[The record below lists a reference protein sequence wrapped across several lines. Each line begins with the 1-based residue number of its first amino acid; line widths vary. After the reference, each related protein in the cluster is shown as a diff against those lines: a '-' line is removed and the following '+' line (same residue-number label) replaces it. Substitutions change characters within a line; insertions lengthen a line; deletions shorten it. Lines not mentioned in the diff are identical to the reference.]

1 MYKTDNYLP
10 SLLEEGLSPSTASGS
25 SPSTSSD
32 ENNSSEANENRVPSP
47 KLGGVP
53 SPKFGGRNFTAP
65 PTENTPRTNR
75 SVVRTN
81 RAAGAASAPS
91 GLQMASPSGES
102 ELALALISSTT
113 TPSGENQASPPQ
125 APARMQRP
133 AFLVAEDDLA
143 ASALT
148 LEPLFV
154 EYEDSNFLSFAR
166 VQRVFASF
174 ENCVPWETGR
184 RRPD

>member
-1 MYKTDNYLP
+1 
-10 SLLEEGLSPSTASGS
+10 
-25 SPSTSSD
+25 
-32 ENNSSEANENRVPSP
+32 
-47 KLGGVP
+47 
-53 SPKFGGRNFTAP
+53 
-65 PTENTPRTNR
+65 
-75 SVVRTN
+75 
-81 RAAGAASAPS
+81 
-91 GLQMASPSGES
+91 MASPSGES

-133 AFLVAEDDLA
+133 AFLVAEDDPA

-184 RRPD
+184 RRPDWEHPDAVLARPGDLRRVRPHFWWRRVWIRLPLGVAVGGGAWCLLVVLKEHYEGKGNSSRHSTGQENSSKREEDEKQNGGAGTR